1 MSRYSNFTIALKYLH
16 YLLTA
21 RNGKG
26 HGVHSPFVF
35 DFITNV
41 LNDKKSK
48 TCYSKIESLRSELLK
63 QTEEVDVVD
72 FGAGSGVLKT
82 KKRRIKD
89 IASSSLKPRKYA
101 QVLHRIVQYYQPAN
115 IIELGTSLGITSLYL
130 AEGTPK
136 CIVHTFEGDPSIGD
150 IAQKNAQSLGANNII
165 HHIGEF
171 EQSFNPFLES
181 FTGHID
187 LAFIDGNH
195 RKEPTIQYFNQL
207 LPSLQ
212 NDSILIFDDIHWSA
226 EMEEAWKAICASEKI
241 TLSIDLFFI
250 GIVFVKSEFKEKQHF
265 SIRF

>member
-1 MSRYSNFTIALKYLH
+1 LSRFNNIQLLSKYLCY
-16 YLLTA
+16 YLTSA
-21 RNGKG
+21 NGKG

-41 LNDKKSK
+41 LNDKKSRP
-48 TCYSKIESLRSELLK
+48 CYSKTEAIRKDLLK
-63 QTEEVDVVD
+63 QTQEIEVID

-101 QVLHRIVQYYQPAN
+101 QLLHRIVQYYQPAN
-115 IIELGTSLGITSLYL
+115 MIELGTSLGITSLYL
-130 AEGTPK
+130 SQGNPNG
-136 CIVHTFEGDPSIGD
+136 IIHTFEGDPSIGD
-150 IAQKNAQSLGANNII
+150 IAIKNAQMVGASNLT

-171 EQSFNPFLES
+171 EQSFTPFLES

-187 LAFIDGNH
+187 FAFIDGNH

-207 LPSLQ
+207 VPFLK

-226 EMEEAWKAICASEKI
+226 DMEEAWKTICASEKI

-265 SIRF
+265 RIRY